1 MISVRVG
8 DCDVDILPVVNGLP
22 SEQTKVR
29 EAYGSYE
36 AYGASLGIEGI
47 QAIRARL
54 QLEGDMEVS
63 ELDIAYSKRMM
74 EIVGEQIEMPSP
86 AMCILVDLVMADGG
100 NVLALDMNDEEFT
113 EMYCET
119 VPAFDFVKE
128 HKLAKKGLRRRF
140 SSTTAEGF
148 AREWDDY
155 VNGVKSYHQVSLNRE
170 RHMADEIRDIA
181 KYKRSLL
188 AVIEV
193 ERADGVAALLR

>member
-22 SEQTKVR
+22 SEQGKIR

-86 AMCILVDLVMADGG
+86 AMCVLVDLVMADGG

-181 KYKRSLL
+181 RYKRSLL